1 MAGMG
6 SFVPPVMMEVVV
18 NAKEA
23 IASLGEINAQLTTL
37 GARAEAT
44 GAKLTA
50 MEKSTAVANQAFKV
64 LSVGAGA
71 FGVIA
76 VESAIKAQE
85 AFARLDTALK
95 NTGNGSAATAEEM
108 KKLSENNT
116 NLGFTTQ
123 ATAGALGTLVTA
135 THNTHDAT
143 KLLNTAMDLA
153 RYKHI
158 DLGTAATIL
167 ARGTQGSAKA
177 FKEMGIT
184 LDTNLPKQEAINK
197 AMDQL
202 NAKLSGQNAAYL
214 ETFAGKISVLSA
226 NFEKIAEE
234 VGNVLIPAISGVLG
248 FIIKFKTEIEILTGV
263 ILGAVIAF
271 KAYTTV
277 MNLFKA
283 AQIIYI
289 ALTTGSAAAQTA
301 LTFATEGGAAAT
313 KSMAA
318 AQWLLNVAMN
328 ANPIGLIIAAVTVL
342 IAVLYELWKHSN
354 TVRNALV
361 DVAIFGVRAVADLI
375 HWFGEFAQTV
385 LKVVTG
391 PMKLMLEA
399 LAFIHAPGAKTALN
413 DLNGAIKTVGTF
425 FDKTAKSVDNYTIS
439 LQQMKRATSNAG
451 MQVMDSTSTA
461 DTSGYDLSN
470 YSGANKSGA
479 ASKAAR
485 ANQKIVNEV
494 TALQKQLTTA
504 VDKYN
509 KAIEKAH
516 ADYTDAITKADT
528 DFANKKKQLDADW
541 QKKQEELLT
550 SHKDNLIQIDVDYA
564 NKLKAVIQKSI
575 AELTNAFASAT
586 KTDIGTMFSD
596 MQKAG
601 DYSTEALL
609 TSMKDKLAKI
619 KQLATDASTLAAKGF
634 NQAFI
639 QQVVAQGPDM
649 GDQLTKSILA
659 SSPEQVTQM
668 QSLFTQLTDASNN
681 GVTQLATA
689 MSQPGKLA
697 SDALNAEYAQTLID
711 QQDAIKKENEAYQK
725 AFDDAKAIYDTAIA
739 DNLTTQQKAYDEANK
754 ALMKATATAEG
765 ELAVSLAKIQET
777 FTTKLGK
784 VNTTV
789 QSTIAL
795 INELVTAMAIA
806 GISGA
811 TGSTIATSKSGK
823 VVTSGGSVVSNEYL
837 NTLHDFMAKERA
849 DTAASAPVIG
859 SLTQNVYTNDP
870 SLPTITTGLTNVIS
884 LGQTQGLTS
893 KPLVVSTQR

>member
-6 SFVPPVMMEVVV
+6 SFLPPVMMEVVV

-23 IASLGEINAQLTTL
+23 VASLGTINEQLTVL

-44 GAKLTA
+44 GVKLST
-50 MEKSTAVANQAFKV
+50 MEKSTAVANTAFKA
-64 LSVGAGA
+64 LGLATAAIGA
-71 FGVIA
+71 I
-76 VESAIKAQE
+76 SIKAAMEQE
-85 AFARLDTALK
+85 VAFARMDEAIK
-95 NTGNGSAATAEEM
+95 SAKDKTAETGAEFRKATDAAISM
-108 KKLSENNT
+108 
-116 NLGFTTQ
+116 GFADET
-123 ATAGALGTLVTA
+123 AAGALGTLVTA
-135 THNTHDAT
+135 TGSAKEAQN
-143 KLLNTAMDLA
+143 LLNTSMDLA

-158 DLGTAATIL
+158 DLNTAATIV

-177 FKEMGIT
+177 FKELGIT
-184 LDTNLPKQEAINK
+184 LDTTLPKQEAINK
-197 AMDQL
+197 AFEQL
-202 NAKLSGQNAAYL
+202 NSKIGGQSNAYL
-214 ETFAGKISVLSA
+214 DTFAGKMSVLSA
-226 NFEKIAEE
+226 KADNLAEKFGDI
-234 VGNVLIPAISGVLG
+234 LIPVVSFFIDLLAKNGQAIAIVIG
-248 FIIKFKTEIEILTGV
+248 IIATL
-263 ILGAVIAF
+263 VIAL
-271 KAYTTV
+271 KAWQLGV
-277 MNLFKA
+277 KAVEA
-283 AQIIYI
+283 AQK
-289 ALTTGSAAAQTA
+289 ALNFVMAMNPIVAVTLAVTA
-301 LTFATEGGAAAT
+301 L
-313 KSMAA
+313 
-318 AQWLLNVAMN
+318 
-328 ANPIGLIIAAVTVL
+328 IAILVM
-342 IAVLYELWKHSN
+342 LYQHNMK
-354 TVRNALV
+354 VRNAML
-361 DVAIFGVRAVADLI
+361 DVAIAGVHAVADLI
-375 HWFGEFAQTV
+375 HWYGEFAQTV

-399 LAFIHAPGAKTALN
+399 LAFIHAPGAKAALN
-413 DLNGAIKTVGTF
+413 DLNGAINTVGTF

-451 MQVMDSTSTA
+451 MQVMDTGTTPTG
-461 DTSGYDLSN
+461 DTSGFDLNS
-470 YSGANKSGA
+470 YSGANKSKG
-479 ASKAAR
+479 ASKAAA

-494 TALQKQLTTA
+494 TAIQKQLTSA
-504 VDKYN
+504 VEQYN

-516 ADYTDAITKADT
+516 TDYTDAITKADT
-528 DFANKKKQLDADW
+528 DFADKKKQLDADW
-541 QKKQEELLT
+541 QKKQEELLA
-550 SHKDNLIQIDVDYA
+550 SHNANLLQLNVEYA
-564 NKLKAVIQKSI
+564 NKLKSVIQKSI
-575 AELTNAFASAT
+575 DELTNAFASAT
-586 KTDIGTMFSD
+586 KTDIGSMFSD
-596 MQKAG
+596 MQKTG

-619 KQLATDASTLAAKGF
+619 KQLASDASTLAAKGF

-711 QQDAIKKENEAYQK
+711 QQKAIADENAAYRK
-725 AFDDAKAIYDTAIA
+725 AFDDAKVIYDTAIA
-739 DNLTTQQKAYDEANK
+739 DNLATQQKAYDEANK

-765 ELAVSLAKIQET
+765 ALAVSLAKIQET
-777 FTTKLGK
+777 FDAKLGK

-837 NTLHDFMAKERA
+837 NTLHDFMTKERA